1 MQQGFSVYTMM
12 LILSLI
18 ALLTAC
24 VLLWME
30 LSSYGSWPQ
39 WKWSRQDQL
48 GPAREGDLMRTDHGA
63 WGLHLGPAT
72 VTAAAW

>member
-1 MQQGFSVYTMM
+1 MQQGFSIYTMM

-18 ALLTAC
+18 ALTAAC

-39 WKWSRQDQL
+39 W
-48 GPAREGDLMRTDHGA
+48 RT
-63 WGLHLGPAT
+63 
-72 VTAAAW
+72 